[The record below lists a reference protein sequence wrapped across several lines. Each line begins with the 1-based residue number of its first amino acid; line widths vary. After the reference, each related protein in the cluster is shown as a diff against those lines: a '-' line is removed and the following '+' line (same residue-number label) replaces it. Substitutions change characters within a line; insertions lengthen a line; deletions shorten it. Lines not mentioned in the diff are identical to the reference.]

1 MKIIN
6 ILSFIWISLMSLNSC
21 QKEII
26 IKQEQNYCLI
36 SSVYVENNKHYIEA
50 DYVQYLTGEKA
61 IEAAKKNG
69 DADVFMINGRKEYDI
84 PGDFYIVNENTKIR
98 KLEVSNKVKIELV
111 GLNES
116 INENQIKTFDNLKND
131 FKNRLFLL
139 TIENDKIIEIK
150 EIFTP

>member
-1 MKIIN
+1 
-6 ILSFIWISLMSLNSC
+6 MSLNSY

-84 PGDFYIVNENTKIR
+84 PIARIYNPCPPDSADLQSVP
-98 KLEVSNKVKIELV
+98 
-111 GLNES
+111 
-116 INENQIKTFDNLKND
+116 
-131 FKNRLFLL
+131 
-139 TIENDKIIEIK
+139 
-150 EIFTP
+150 TPIARIYNPEGADLQSVPTQ

>member
-1 MKIIN
+1 
-6 ILSFIWISLMSLNSC
+6 MSLNSC